1 MIPIVFSTD
10 HNYVMPTGVTILSLL
25 KSSLT
30 EQYHIYVIIAPD
42 VTEEDKNSLKLQVRI
57 CSSESSIDFI
67 EIGNEFES
75 GFEIRGIS
83 MACYY
88 RLLIPWLL
96 PQYDKVIYSD
106 VDIIYQFGLRDVFN
120 TDLSNKYFGGVCPNA
135 FNTGSIASYIKRLGI
150 NSHSYINSGFLIIN
164 SHLQRKDNLEVKFK
178 QLAKKKFLFQ
188 DQDIIN
194 IVANNR
200 IELIDEMYN
209 MSPSF
214 IHSESHSNQKY
225 TIHYSGIKPWD
236 GFTFCWLEWWE
247 IYKASIFYD
256 ESLYFKTSAKIL
268 SRKEFFKRLQRSVI
282 YNLQK
287 IFR

>member
-30 EQYHIYVIIAPD
+30 EQYRIYVIIAPD
-42 VTEEDKNSLKLQVRI
+42 VTEEDKNLLREQVRI
-57 CSSESSIDFI
+57 YSSESSIDFI

-106 VDIIYQFGLRDVFN
+106 VDIIYQFGLGEVFA
-120 TDLSNKYFGGVCPNA
+120 TDLQNNYFAGV
-135 FNTGSIASYIKRLGI
+135 NTSGFTSGSAVSHIKRLGL
-150 NSHSYINSGFLIIN
+150 NCNTYINSGFLLIN
-164 SHLQRKDNLEVKFK
+164 SLLQRQDNLQEKFK
-178 QLAKKKFLFQ
+178 QLARKKFLFQ

-194 IVANNR
+194 IVANKR
-200 IELIDEMYN
+200 IALIDEMYN

-214 IHSESHSNQKY
+214 IHPEPLSNKKY

-236 GFTFCWLEWWE
+236 GFTFCWIEWWE

-256 ESLYFKTSAKIL
+256 ESRYFKTSAKIL
-268 SRKEFFKRLQRSVI
+268 SRKEFFKRLQRSFI